1 MKFHKIDITRKKNK
15 RNQHIKNKT
24 VKNIYKPTSKLHGG
38 KPRLSKPKPL
48 DVANKS
54 SPIVIQS
61 KKDVTSV
68 SPIET
73 KKDVKPTSPTETKKD
88 VTPASSVE
96 TKKDVTPAS
105 SVETKKDVTPASSVE
120 TKKDVKPASS
130 VETKK
135 DVKPASSV
143 ETKKDVKPTSSVE
156 TEKDVKPASSVE
168 TKKDVKPTSSLE
180 TKKDVK
186 PTSSLETK
194 KDVTPASSV
203 ETEKDVTPASSVE
216 TKKDV
221 KPVSPVEA
229 KKDVKSKN
237 DESLSKVSQSDN
249 NMKCIFKKIPSDLM
263 DPQNVVNMLYIQQ
276 QNFVKVYFFPADNNI
291 CLGEARE
298 NLLPYLNAI
307 YYRTKNESQLQL
319 LIDIWN
325 NNLDDANLKITL
337 NDITSNSKNES
348 NARTTNT
355 TKNDVIKSLDQ
366 FDCDPTKIDTTVPD
380 NKEEATNKINTI
392 DSYLF
397 TCANNENESQILDL
411 WLEYLDNY
419 KEKHGEL
426 PQGMNIINKCK
437 ALFSGNM
444 NYDIVPEN
452 YSDALEKS
460 LQYIDLLTKDEGTNN
475 SVCKGSILAALNI
488 YSANMDNKFPD
499 SDDEAKQERPLVD
512 TTTNADQQ
520 PLSYITSEN
529 INNMFNKLLS
539 PDKDTISMVKF
550 INFMTNQSNKDSIQV
565 RRAIG
570 FDEPLTRKNVLDAKD
585 NSIENIA
592 NFSKNTQIFYSL
604 WKTFTE
610 FNNTMQYGGDDE
622 LESNVTEM
630 GIDQFSKFIN
640 CGQYR
645 NKDENIFDCKNVE
658 PPTEQPSTEQ
668 PSTEQPSTE
677 QPSTEQPS
685 TEQPSTE
692 QPSTE
697 QPVQSPTNSAINIST
712 GSIDSNNI
720 ELQIN
725 EKDFNGNF
733 KRVDVSIFIPTDG
746 KVIVR
751 DYAKDTANQTIV
763 GLSNYGP

>member
-73 KKDVKPTSPTETKKD
+73 KKDVKPTSPTETK
-88 VTPASSVE
+88 
-96 TKKDVTPAS
+96 
-105 SVETKKDVTPASSVE
+105 
-120 TKKDVKPASS
+120 
-130 VETKK
+130 
-135 DVKPASSV
+135 
-143 ETKKDVKPTSSVE
+143 
-156 TEKDVKPASSVE
+156 
-168 TKKDVKPTSSLE
+168 
-180 TKKDVK
+180 
-186 PTSSLETK
+186 
-194 KDVTPASSV
+194 
-203 ETEKDVTPASSVE
+203 KDVTPASSVE

-668 PSTEQPSTE
+668 P
-677 QPSTEQPS
+677 
-685 TEQPSTE
+685 
-692 QPSTE
+692 
-697 QPVQSPTNSAINIST
+697 VQSPTNSAINIST

>member
-68 SPIET
+68 SPVET
-73 KKDVKPTSPTETKKD
+73 KKDVKPTSPAESKKDVTPTSPAETKKD
-88 VTPASSVE
+88 VTPASPV
-96 TKKDVTPAS
+96 
-105 SVETKKDVTPASSVE
+105 
-120 TKKDVKPASS
+120 
-130 VETKK
+130 
-135 DVKPASSV
+135 
-143 ETKKDVKPTSSVE
+143 
-156 TEKDVKPASSVE
+156 
-168 TKKDVKPTSSLE
+168 E

-194 KDVTPASSV
+194 KDVTPTSPAESK
-203 ETEKDVTPASSVE
+203 KDVTSVSPVETKKDVNPVSPAE

-221 KPVSPVEA
+221 KP
-229 KKDVKSKN
+229 KN

-249 NMKCIFKKIPSDLM
+249 NMKCTFKSIPPDLM

-276 QNFVKVYFFPADNNI
+276 QNFVKVYFFPTDNNA

-307 YYRTKNESQLQL
+307 YSRTNNESQLQL

-348 NARTTNT
+348 NALSTNT
-355 TKNDVIKSLDQ
+355 TKNDVVKSLDQ
-366 FDCDPTKIDTTVPD
+366 FDCDPAKIDTTVPD
-380 NKEEATNKINTI
+380 NKEEAINKINTI
-392 DSYLF
+392 DSYLI

-411 WLEYLDNY
+411 WLKYLDNY

-426 PQGMNIINKCK
+426 PQEMNIINKCK

-444 NYDIVPEN
+444 NYDIVTEN
-452 YSDALEKS
+452 YNDALEKS
-460 LQYIDLLTKDEGTNN
+460 LQYIDLLTKDESTNN
-475 SVCKGSILAALNI
+475 NVCKGSILAALNI
-488 YSANMDNKFPD
+488 YSTNMDNKFPD
-499 SDDEAKQERPLVD
+499 SDDKAKSERPSAD
-512 TTTNADQQ
+512 TMTDTSADTVDQQ
-520 PLSYITSEN
+520 EPSADTVDQQSLSYITSEN
-529 INNMFNKLLS
+529 INDMFNKLLS
-539 PDKDTISMVKF
+539 PNKDTISMVKF

-585 NSIENIA
+585 NTFENIT

-658 PPTEQPSTEQ
+658 PPTEQP
-668 PSTEQPSTE
+668 P
-677 QPSTEQPS
+677 
-685 TEQPSTE
+685 
-692 QPSTE
+692 TE

-733 KRVDVSIFIPTDG
+733 KRVDVSIFIPTNG

-763 GLSNYGP
+763 DLSNYGT